1 MSEQEQVT
9 AQVRL
14 ERIYLKDASWES
26 PNSPQV
32 FTENW
37 APEIQADITTKSNRV
52 EANRFEIVL
61 TVNLNAKLEGGKT
74 AFIVE
79 VQQAGLFR
87 IEGVEEELL
96 QRVLGTVCPS
106 TLYPYAREAVDGLT
120 IKGGFPALHL
130 APVNFDA
137 LYAEALRQQSQKTV
151 H

>member
-137 LYAEALRQQSQKTV
+137 LYAEALRQQSQKTM

>member
-1 MSEQEQVT
+1 MNEQVT

-26 PNSPQV
+26 PKSPQV
-32 FTENW
+32 FTEDW
-37 APEIQADITTKSNRV
+37 KPEIQADIATKSNRV
-52 EANRFEIVL
+52 DDQRFEVVL
-61 TVNLNAKLEGGKT
+61 TVGLNAKLPDVKT

-79 VQQAGLFR
+79 VQQAGLFN
-87 IEGVEEELL
+87 IEGVEGELL

-106 TLYPYAREAVDGLT
+106 TLYPYAREVVDSLT

>member
-1 MSEQEQVT
+1 MNDQVT

-26 PNSPQV
+26 PKSPQV
-32 FTENW
+32 FTEDW
-37 APEIQADITTKSNRV
+37 APEIQADIATKSNRID
-52 EANRFEIVL
+52 EQRFEVVL
-61 TVNLNAKLEGGKT
+61 TVGLNAKLPDVKT
-74 AFIVE
+74 VFIVE
-79 VQQAGLFR
+79 VQQAGLFN
-87 IEGVEEELL
+87 IEGVEGELL
-96 QRVLGTVCPS
+96 QRVLGTVCPA
-106 TLYPYAREAVDGLT
+106 TLYPYAREVVDSLT

>member
-1 MSEQEQVT
+1 MNEQAT

-26 PNSPQV
+26 PKSPQV
-32 FTENW
+32 FTEDW
-37 APEIQADITTKSNRV
+37 KPEIQADIATKSNRV
-52 EANRFEIVL
+52 DDQRFEVVL
-61 TVNLNAKLEGGKT
+61 TVGLNAKLPDVKT

-79 VQQAGLFR
+79 VQQAGLFS
-87 IEGVEEELL
+87 IEGVEGELL

-106 TLYPYAREAVDGLT
+106 TLYPYAREVVDSLT